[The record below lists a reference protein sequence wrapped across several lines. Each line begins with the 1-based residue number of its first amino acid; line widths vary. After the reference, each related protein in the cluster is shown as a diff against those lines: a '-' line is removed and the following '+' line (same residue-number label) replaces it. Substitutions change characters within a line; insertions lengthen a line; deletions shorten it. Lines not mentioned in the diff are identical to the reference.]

1 MLTTERR
8 RPSRNS
14 ISVRWPSRLT
24 NSAIR
29 SLSDGCGCSTAELSR
44 STVVDSARI
53 ARLTVAEDP
62 RPLGVER
69 SDAKAVE
76 KPGNELVGSTRIRH
90 SDVQRERAEGRL
102 AADVDLDLCTWK
114 GDETPRRV

>member
-1 MLTTERR
+1 
-8 RPSRNS
+8 
-14 ISVRWPSRLT
+14 
-24 NSAIR
+24 
-29 SLSDGCGCSTAELSR
+29 
-44 STVVDSARI
+44 VDSARI

-62 RPLGVER
+62 RPLGSLGVER

-90 SDVQRERAEGRL
+90 SDVQRERVERRL